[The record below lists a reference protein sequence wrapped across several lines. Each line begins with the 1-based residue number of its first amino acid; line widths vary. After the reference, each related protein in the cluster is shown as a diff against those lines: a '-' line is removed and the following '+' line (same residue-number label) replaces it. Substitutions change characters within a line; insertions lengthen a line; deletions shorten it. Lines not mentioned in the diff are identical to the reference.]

1 MSMKRRILT
10 SETSVLLTALRL
22 IMMTP
27 ASSMRHVPSGA
38 MRCIS
43 MTVQMQKLEFN
54 KIKLIVHL

>member
-22 IMMTP
+22 IMMTL
-27 ASSMRHVPSGA
+27 ASSMRPVLSGA